1 MMSIQLKTN
10 GEVVASI
17 KQLILLITVLFTSF
31 PVLIIF
37 WSGLTVA
44 PEILRILLNMFKTGL
59 YLSLGYTL
67 MTILSSIYSPIKI
80 LAARKKLISFTRL
93 FITPKM
99 DGMLY
104 HSVKWRY
111 TVKDKK
117 TIIDL
122 YPNGLIEDTADIG
135 KKLSQYLHE
144 NLLKYVESD
153 EKARFIF
160 GVSPKR
166 YDGVK
171 LLREGISSLTG
182 EYRPNI
188 SYEPI
193 PIFDSIFWDFVSEA
207 LHMLLI
213 APCGAGKTIFLI
225 YLAAMILKRQHM
237 VYVIDAKNTS
247 FGKLFRHAG
256 VQTAENIDDI
266 IRLLTALVK
275 EMEERYAKYFS
286 SDNVDIDA
294 NYATLGLKG
303 HFLFFDEMLAVLDSA
318 SPKEKAEIAKLLG
331 QLALK
336 GRAAGFSLIITS
348 QKLNATDLS
357 KAITEQ
363 CQTRIILGTV
373 VSDETFHQA
382 TTLYKKD
389 IVTEY
394 KGDVGKGYAITPKSK
409 GLSYIE
415 TPIMLSNLNNYK
427 ALLKEL
433 RDRGTPYGE
442 GC

>member
-1 MMSIQLKTN
+1 
-10 GEVVASI
+10 
-17 KQLILLITVLFTSF
+17 
-31 PVLIIF
+31 
-37 WSGLTVA
+37 
-44 PEILRILLNMFKTGL
+44 
-59 YLSLGYTL
+59 
-67 MTILSSIYSPIKI
+67 
-80 LAARKKLISFTRL
+80 
-93 FITPKM
+93 
-99 DGMLY
+99 
-104 HSVKWRY
+104 
-111 TVKDKK
+111 
-117 TIIDL
+117 
-122 YPNGLIEDTADIG
+122 
-135 KKLSQYLHE
+135 
-144 NLLKYVESD
+144 
-153 EKARFIF
+153 
-160 GVSPKR
+160 
-166 YDGVK
+166 
-171 LLREGISSLTG
+171 
-182 EYRPNI
+182 
-188 SYEPI
+188 
-193 PIFDSIFWDFVSEA
+193 
-207 LHMLLI
+207 MLLI